1 MLKMVMFMRKIL
13 FSALSFLLV
22 LFSGFSIS
30 AQERKV
36 EVLSLESAITPVTV
50 KLLEKAVARATEDDA
65 EALVIQLNTPG
76 GLVASTWKINSLF
89 LNADVPIV
97 VYVAPSGARAA
108 SAGMFITYAAHI
120 AAMASGTSIG
130 AAHPVEGGGG
140 KMDSTMSE
148 KVTNDAVANVRSAAV
163 KRGRNADWAEK
174 AVRKSVSIPE
184 YEALKLHVIDVVAD
198 NLPQLLEKIEGRKVR
213 LPLGERI
220 LKTKDAQIV
229 HIRINAFDRILEVI
243 VDPTIA
249 YILMTIGLLGLYF
262 EFSNPGTV
270 FPGVVGG
277 ICLILAFFAFQA
289 LPINFAGVLLI
300 LLAML
305 LFILDIK
312 FPTHGALTTGGI
324 VAMFLGSIMLINSSA
339 PYMRISLSVIIS
351 TVGATAAFFIFAV
364 GAGLRAQRLRATT
377 GLEGMIGQIAVASEP
392 LAPEGLV
399 KVAGEIWRAR
409 LAPVSKEGETVVEK
423 IGPNEK
429 VKVVGV
435 ENLTLLVS
443 REK

>member
-1 MLKMVMFMRKIL
+1 MLKMVMFMRKL
-13 FSALSFLLV
+13 SRFALIAAAVFGWAIA
-22 LFSGFSIS
+22 GFG
-30 AQERKV
+30 QERTV
-36 EVLSLESAITPVTV
+36 QVLTIETAITPITV
-50 KLLEKAVARATEDDA
+50 KQIQRAVEKALEDGA

-76 GLVASTWKINSLF
+76 GLVASTWKINSTL
-89 LNADVPIV
+89 LNADVPVI

-163 KRGRNADWAEK
+163 KRGRNADWAEQ

-184 YEALKLHVIDVVAD
+184 YEALKLKVIDVMAD
-198 NLPQLLEKIEGRKVR
+198 NLTQLLEKIDGRKVQ
-213 LPLGERI
+213 LPLGERV
-220 LKTKDAQIV
+220 LKTKGATIV
-229 HIRINAFDRILEVI
+229 HIKSNVFDQILEVI

-262 EFSNPGTV
+262 EFSNPGAIL
-270 FPGVVGG
+270 PGVIGG
-277 ICLILAFFAFQA
+277 ISLILAFFAFQA
-289 LPINFAGVLLI
+289 LPINYAGVLLI
-300 LLAML
+300 LLAMI
-305 LFILDIK
+305 LFIVEVK
-312 FPTHGALTTGGI
+312 FPSHGILTIGGV

-339 PYMRISLSVIIS
+339 PYMKISLSVIIS

-364 GAGLRAQRLRATT
+364 GAGLRAQRLQPTT
-377 GLEGMIGQIAVASEP
+377 GLEGMVGQVAVATEP

-399 KVAGEIWRAR
+399 KVAGEIWRSR
-409 LAPVSKEGETVVEK
+409 LTGGEEKAAPG
-423 IGPNEK
+423 EK

-443 REK
+443 KLK

>member
-1 MLKMVMFMRKIL
+1 MLL
-13 FSALSFLLV
+13 SAFTLACGLPV
-22 LFSGFSIS
+22 L
-30 AQERKV
+30 AQKRTAY
-36 EVLSLESAITPVTV
+36 VLTIESAITPITV
-50 KLLEKAVARATEDDA
+50 KQIQRAVEKSVEVGA
-65 EALVIQLNTPG
+65 EALIIQLNTPG
-76 GLVASTWKINSLF
+76 GLVVSTWKINSTL
-89 LNADVPIV
+89 LNADIPVI

-163 KRGRNADWAEK
+163 KRGRNADWAEQ

-184 YEALKLHVIDVVAD
+184 YEALKVNVIDIVAD
-198 NLPQLLEKIEGRKVR
+198 NLSQLLEKIDGRKVQ
-213 LPLGERI
+213 LPLGERV
-220 LKTKDAQIV
+220 LKTKGAEIV
-229 HIRINAFDRILEVI
+229 HIKSNIFDRILEVI

-262 EFSNPGTV
+262 EFSNPGAIL
-270 FPGVVGG
+270 PGVIGG
-277 ICLILAFFAFQA
+277 ISLILAFFAFQA
-289 LPINFAGVLLI
+289 LPINYAGVLLI
-300 LLAML
+300 LLAMI
-305 LFILDIK
+305 LFILEVK
-312 FPTHGALTTGGI
+312 FPSHGILTIGGV

-339 PYMRISLSVIIS
+339 PYMKISLSVIIS
-351 TVGATAAFFIFAV
+351 TVGATAAFFLFAV
-364 GAGLRAQRLRATT
+364 GAGLRAQRLQATT
-377 GLEGMIGQIAVASEP
+377 GIEGMVGLVAIATEP

-399 KVAGEIWRAR
+399 KVAGEIWKAR
-409 LAPVSKEGETVVEK
+409 LAQTAGEITTEK
-423 IGPNEK
+423 VNPNEK

-443 REK
+443 KEK

>member
-1 MLKMVMFMRKIL
+1 MP
-13 FSALSFLLV
+13 V
-22 LFSGFSIS
+22 L
-30 AQERKV
+30 AQKRTAY
-36 EVLSLESAITPVTV
+36 VLTIESAITPITV
-50 KLLEKAVARATEDDA
+50 KQIQRAVEKSVEVGA
-65 EALVIQLNTPG
+65 EALIIQLNTPG
-76 GLVASTWKINSLF
+76 GLVVSTWKINSTL
-89 LNADVPIV
+89 LNADIPVI

-163 KRGRNADWAEK
+163 KRGRNADWAEQ

-184 YEALKLHVIDVVAD
+184 YEALKVNVIDIVAD
-198 NLPQLLEKIEGRKVR
+198 NLSQLLEKIDGRKVQ
-213 LPLGERI
+213 LPLGERV
-220 LKTKDAQIV
+220 LKTKGAEIV
-229 HIRINAFDRILEVI
+229 HIKSNIFDRILEVI

-262 EFSNPGTV
+262 EFSNPGAIL
-270 FPGVVGG
+270 PGVIGG
-277 ICLILAFFAFQA
+277 ISLILAFFAFQA
-289 LPINFAGVLLI
+289 LPINYAGVLLI
-300 LLAML
+300 LLAMI
-305 LFILDIK
+305 LFILEVK
-312 FPTHGALTTGGI
+312 FPSHGILTIGGV

-339 PYMRISLSVIIS
+339 PYMKISLSVIIS
-351 TVGATAAFFIFAV
+351 TVGATAAFFLFAV
-364 GAGLRAQRLRATT
+364 GAGLRAQRLQATT
-377 GLEGMIGQIAVASEP
+377 GIEGMVGLVAIATEP

-399 KVAGEIWRAR
+399 KVAGEIWKAR
-409 LAPVSKEGETVVEK
+409 LAQTAGEITTEK
-423 IGPNEK
+423 VNPNEK

-443 REK
+443 KEK

>member
-1 MLKMVMFMRKIL
+1 MLQKMMFMRKMLRLAVILALL
-13 FSALSFLLV
+13 FSSSAF
-22 LFSGFSIS
+22 
-30 AQERKV
+30 AQERTV
-36 EVLSLESAITPVTV
+36 EVLTIESAITPITV
-50 KLLEKAVARATEDDA
+50 KLIQRAVEKAAEDGA

-76 GLVASTWKINSLF
+76 GLVASTWKINSTL

-163 KRGRNADWAEK
+163 KRGRNANWAEE

-184 YEALKLHVIDVVAD
+184 YEALKLKVIDVVAD
-198 NLPQLLEKIEGRKVR
+198 NLSQLLEKIDGRKVQ
-213 LPLGERI
+213 LPLGERV
-220 LKTKDAQIV
+220 LKTKGARIV
-229 HIRINAFDRILEVI
+229 HIKSNVFDRILEVI

-249 YILMTIGLLGLYF
+249 YVLMTLGLLGLYF
-262 EFSNPGTV
+262 EFSNPGAIL
-270 FPGVVGG
+270 PGVIGG

-289 LPINFAGVLLI
+289 LPINYAGVLLI
-300 LLAML
+300 LLAMI
-305 LFILDIK
+305 LFIIEVK
-312 FPTHGALTTGGI
+312 FPSHGVLTIGGV

-339 PYMRISLSVIIS
+339 PYMKISLSVIIS

-364 GAGLRAQRLRATT
+364 GAGLRAQRRQATT
-377 GLEGMIGQIAVASEP
+377 GLEGMVGQIAVVAEP

-399 KVAGEIWRAR
+399 KVSGEIWKAR
-409 LAPVSKEGETVVEK
+409 LTGVQETAARVSA
-423 IGPNEK
+423 NEK

-443 REK
+443 KEE

>member
-1 MLKMVMFMRKIL
+1 MLITIFTIVVG
-13 FSALSFLLV
+13 APV
-22 LFSGFSIS
+22 L
-30 AQERKV
+30 AQERTV
-36 EVLSLESAITPVTV
+36 YVLTIETAITPITV
-50 KLLEKAVARATEDDA
+50 KQIQRAVEKSVEEGA

-76 GLVASTWKINSLF
+76 GLVASTWKINSTL
-89 LNADVPIV
+89 LNADVPVI

-140 KMDSTMSE
+140 KMDSTISE

-163 KRGRNADWAEK
+163 KRGRNADWAEQ

-184 YEALKLHVIDVVAD
+184 YEALKLKVIDVVAD
-198 NLPQLLEKIEGRKVR
+198 NLSQLLEKVDGRKVQ
-213 LPLGERI
+213 LPLGERV
-220 LKTKDAQIV
+220 LKTKGAEIV
-229 HIRINAFDRILEVI
+229 HLKSNVFDRILEVI

-262 EFSNPGTV
+262 EFSNPGAIL
-270 FPGVVGG
+270 PGVIGG
-277 ICLILAFFAFQA
+277 ISLILAFFAFQA
-289 LPINFAGVLLI
+289 LPINYAGVLLI
-300 LLAML
+300 ILAMI
-305 LFILDIK
+305 LFILEVK
-312 FPTHGALTTGGI
+312 FPSHGILTIGGV

-339 PYMRISLSVIIS
+339 PYMKISLSVIIS
-351 TVGATAAFFIFAV
+351 TVGATAAFFLFAV
-364 GAGLRAQRLRATT
+364 GAGLRAQRLQATT
-377 GLEGMIGQIAVASEP
+377 GMEGMVGLVAVATEP

-399 KVAGEIWRAR
+399 KVAGEIWKAR
-409 LAPVSKEGETVVEK
+409 LAPTGGEATAEK
-423 IGPNEK
+423 VNPNEK

-443 REK
+443 KEK

>member
-1 MLKMVMFMRKIL
+1 MRK
-13 FSALSFLLV
+13 FPSFLFLFAFLAAAALPV
-22 LFSGFSIS
+22 L
-30 AQERKV
+30 AQKRTV
-36 EVLSLESAITPVTV
+36 YVLTIETAITPITV
-50 KLLEKAVARATEDDA
+50 KQIQRAVEKSVEEGA

-76 GLVASTWKINSLF
+76 GLVASTWKINSTL
-89 LNADVPIV
+89 LNADVPVI

-140 KMDSTMSE
+140 KMDSTISE

-163 KRGRNADWAEK
+163 KRGRNADWAEQ

-184 YEALKLHVIDVVAD
+184 YEALKLKVIDVVAD
-198 NLPQLLEKIEGRKVR
+198 NLAQLLEKIDGHKVQ
-213 LPLGERI
+213 LPLGERV
-220 LKTKDAQIV
+220 LKTRGVEIV
-229 HIRINAFDRILEVI
+229 HIKSNVFDRILEVI

-262 EFSNPGTV
+262 EFSNPGAIL
-270 FPGVVGG
+270 PGVIGG
-277 ICLILAFFAFQA
+277 ISLILAFFAFQA
-289 LPINFAGVLLI
+289 LPINYAGVLLI
-300 LLAML
+300 ILAMI
-305 LFILDIK
+305 LFILEVK
-312 FPTHGALTTGGI
+312 FPSHGILTIGGV

-339 PYMRISLSVIIS
+339 PYMKISLSVIIS
-351 TVGATAAFFIFAV
+351 TVGATAAFFLFAV
-364 GAGLRAQRLRATT
+364 GAGLRAQRLQATT
-377 GLEGMIGQIAVASEP
+377 GMEGMVGLVAVATEP

-399 KVAGEIWRAR
+399 KVAGEIWKAR
-409 LAPVSKEGETVVEK
+409 LAPTAGEATAEK
-423 IGPNEK
+423 VNPNEK

-443 REK
+443 KEK

>member
-1 MLKMVMFMRKIL
+1 MRKL
-13 FSALSFLLV
+13 VSSLLLSAFWVVADLPV
-22 LFSGFSIS
+22 L
-30 AQERKV
+30 AQERTV
-36 EVLSLESAITPVTV
+36 NVLTIESAITPITV
-50 KLLEKAVARATEDDA
+50 KLIQRAVEKSVEEGA

-76 GLVASTWKINSLF
+76 GLVVSTWKINSTL
-89 LNADVPIV
+89 LNADVPVV

-163 KRGRNADWAEK
+163 KRGRNADWAEE

-184 YEALKLHVIDVVAD
+184 YEALKLKVIDVVAD
-198 NLPQLLEKIEGRKVR
+198 NLSQLLEKIDGRKVQ
-213 LPLGERI
+213 LPLGERV
-220 LKTKDAQIV
+220 LKTKGAKIV
-229 HIRINAFDRILEVI
+229 HFKSNVFDRILEVI

-249 YILMTIGLLGLYF
+249 YVLMTIGLLGLYF
-262 EFSNPGTV
+262 EFSNPGAIL
-270 FPGVVGG
+270 PGVIGG
-277 ICLILAFFAFQA
+277 ISLILAFFAFQA
-289 LPINFAGVLLI
+289 LPINYAGVLLI
-300 LLAML
+300 LLSMI
-305 LFILDIK
+305 LFILEVK
-312 FPTHGALTTGGI
+312 FPSHGILTIGGV

-351 TVGATAAFFIFAV
+351 TVGATAAFFLFAV
-364 GAGLRAQRLRATT
+364 GAGIRAQRRQATT
-377 GLEGMIGQIAVASEP
+377 GMEGMVGLVAVATEP

-399 KVAGEIWRAR
+399 KVAGEIWKAR
-409 LAPVSKEGETVVEK
+409 LAPLPSEAAAEK
-423 IGPNEK
+423 VNPNEK
-429 VKVVGV
+429 VKIVGV

-443 REK
+443 KEK

>member
-1 MLKMVMFMRKIL
+1 MLL
-13 FSALSFLLV
+13 SALTFACGLPV
-22 LFSGFSIS
+22 L
-30 AQERKV
+30 AQKRTV
-36 EVLSLESAITPVTV
+36 YVLTIESAITPITV
-50 KLLEKAVARATEDDA
+50 KQIQRAVEKSVEVGT

-76 GLVASTWKINSLF
+76 GLVVSTWKINSTL
-89 LNADVPIV
+89 LNADIPVI

-163 KRGRNADWAEK
+163 KRGRNADWAEQ

-184 YEALKLHVIDVVAD
+184 YEALKLSVIDVVAD
-198 NLPQLLEKIEGRKVR
+198 NLSQLLERIDGRRVQ
-213 LPLGERI
+213 LPLGERV
-220 LKTKDAQIV
+220 LKTKGAEIV
-229 HIRINAFDRILEVI
+229 HIKSNVFDRILEVI

-262 EFSNPGTV
+262 EFSNPGAIL
-270 FPGVVGG
+270 PGVIGG
-277 ICLILAFFAFQA
+277 ISLILAFFAFQA
-289 LPINFAGVLLI
+289 LPINYAGFLLI
-300 LLAML
+300 LLAMI
-305 LFILDIK
+305 LFILEVK
-312 FPTHGALTTGGI
+312 FPSHGILTIGGA

-339 PYMRISLSVIIS
+339 PYMKISLSVIIS
-351 TVGATAAFFIFAV
+351 TVGATAAFFLFAV
-364 GAGLRAQRLRATT
+364 GAGIRAQRRQATT
-377 GLEGMIGQIAVASEP
+377 GMEGMVGLVAVATEP

-399 KVAGEIWRAR
+399 KVAGEIWKAR
-409 LAPVSKEGETVVEK
+409 LAPTAVEAGMEK
-423 IGPNEK
+423 VNPNER

-443 REK
+443 KEK

>member
-1 MLKMVMFMRKIL
+1 MRKFLCFVLI
-13 FSALSFLLV
+13 SAFLV
-22 LFSGFSIS
+22 AAGRPVW
-30 AQERKV
+30 AQERTV
-36 EVLSLESAITPVTV
+36 NVLTIESAITPITV
-50 KLLEKAVARATEDDA
+50 KLIQRAVEKSVEEGA

-76 GLVASTWKINSLF
+76 GLVVSTWKINSTL
-89 LNADVPIV
+89 LNADLPVV

-163 KRGRNADWAEK
+163 KRGRNADWAEQ

-184 YEALKLHVIDVVAD
+184 YEALKLKVIDVVAD
-198 NLPQLLEKIEGRKVR
+198 NLSQLLEKIDGRKVK
-213 LPLGERI
+213 LPLGERV
-220 LKTKDAQIV
+220 LKTKGAEIV
-229 HIRINAFDRILEVI
+229 HIKSNFFDRILEVI

-249 YILMTIGLLGLYF
+249 YVLMTIGLLGLYF
-262 EFSNPGTV
+262 EFSNPGAIL
-270 FPGVVGG
+270 PGVIGG
-277 ICLILAFFAFQA
+277 ISLILAFFAFQA
-289 LPINFAGVLLI
+289 LPINYAGVLLI
-300 LLAML
+300 LLAMI
-305 LFILDIK
+305 LFILEVK
-312 FPTHGALTTGGI
+312 FPSHGILTIGGV

-339 PYMRISLSVIIS
+339 PYMKSSLSVIIS
-351 TVGATAAFFIFAV
+351 TVGATAAFFLFAV
-364 GAGLRAQRLRATT
+364 GAGIRAQRRQATT
-377 GLEGMIGQIAVASEP
+377 GMEGMVGLVAVATEP

-399 KVAGEIWRAR
+399 KVAGEIWKAR
-409 LAPVSKEGETVVEK
+409 LAPTAVEAGMEK
-423 IGPNEK
+423 VNPNER

-443 REK
+443 KEK